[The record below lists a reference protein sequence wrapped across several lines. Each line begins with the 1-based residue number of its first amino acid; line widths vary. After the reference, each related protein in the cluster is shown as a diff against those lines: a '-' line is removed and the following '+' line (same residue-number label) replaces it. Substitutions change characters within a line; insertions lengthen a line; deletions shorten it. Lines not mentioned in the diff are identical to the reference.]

1 MTAKN
6 KALLIISIILTTI
19 SYAYPIPLMYVYK
32 RIPFGNP
39 NLRCVIY
46 ASAFA
51 LIPIALF
58 LASYT
63 IPQKVRA
70 IKIVMRSVAAFFFA
84 MYISACVIAITGG
97 WVETGF
103 MSWRVDW

>member
-1 MTAKN
+1 MTKKK
-6 KALLIISIILTTI
+6 KAMLIISIIVTTI
-19 SYAYPIPLMYVYK
+19 AYAYPIPLIYVYK
-32 RIPFGNP
+32 HIQFGNP

-58 LASYT
+58 LASYI

-84 MYISACVIAITGG
+84 MYICICVIAITGG

-103 MSWRVDW
+103 MSWRADW